1 MSGLHERTARTP
13 FHFLG
18 CWELSEVLGR
28 RAYDERELLEHL
40 DEVPLDSIYF
50 HTHSCFL
57 RDRTLPGVYPNDF
70 ATWAAIQV
78 RDRVLGEKL
87 GIIDPIDVADLESL
101 RAEVVSLIDDHLSQ
115 LGSVPRVMFGQP
127 FYFMQSR
134 VIDVPTGVKVKT
146 LREFR
151 DALVTA
157 DAAVV
162 YVHVV
167 ESRGRRGR
175 RRNDYATWIEEQL
188 ALPELAAAVAR
199 LSPFPFGLEAVRRRV
214 IQLCDEALGREQ
226 RGVV

>member
-1 MSGLHERTARTP
+1 VSERTARTP

-18 CWELSEVLGR
+18 CWELREMLGR

-40 DEVPLDSIYF
+40 EEVPLDSIYF

-57 RDRTLPGVYPNDF
+57 RERTLPYAYPNDF

-87 GIIDPIDVADLESL
+87 GIVDPQDVADLESL
-101 RAEVVSLIDDHLSQ
+101 RAEVVSLVDDHLSEI
-115 LGSVPRVMFGQP
+115 GSVPRVMFGEP

-134 VIDVPTGVKVKT
+134 VLEIPTGVKVRT

-151 DALVTA
+151 AALAEV

-162 YVHVV
+162 YLHVV
-167 ESRGRRGR
+167 EARGRKGR
-175 RRNDYATWIEEQL
+175 RRNDFAVWIDEQL
-188 ALPELAAAVAR
+188 GLPELAAAVAR
-199 LSPFPFGLEAVRRRV
+199 LNPFPFGLEALRRRL
-214 IQLCDEALGREQ
+214 IALCDGALAHA
-226 RGVV
+226 

>member
-1 MSGLHERTARTP
+1 MSRLQERTARTP

-28 RAYDERELLEHL
+28 RAWDERELLEHL

-57 RDRTLPGVYPNDF
+57 RDRTLPGPYPNDF

-87 GIIDPIDVADLESL
+87 GIIDPNGVPDLESL

-115 LGSVPRVMFGQP
+115 IGSVPRVMFGQP

-151 DALVTA
+151 DALVSA
-157 DAAVV
+157 DAAVI

-167 ESRGRRGR
+167 ESRSRKGR
-175 RRNDYATWIEEQL
+175 RRNDFATWIEEQL
-188 ALPELAAAVAR
+188 GLPELAGAVAR
-199 LSPFPFGLEAVRRRV
+199 LTPFPFGLETVRRRLV
-214 IQLCDEALGREQ
+214 QLCDEALGREQ

>member
-1 MSGLHERTARTP
+1 MSERVARTP

-18 CWELSEVLGR
+18 CWELREMLGR

-40 DEVPLDSIYF
+40 EEVPLDSIYF

-57 RDRTLPGVYPNDF
+57 RERTLLNAYPNDF

-87 GIIDPIDVADLESL
+87 GIVDPQDVPDLESL
-101 RAEVVSLIDDHLSQ
+101 RAEVVSLIDDHLSEVRA
-115 LGSVPRVMFGQP
+115 VPRVMFGEP

-134 VIDVPTGVKVKT
+134 VLEIPTGVKVRT

-151 DALVTA
+151 DALEAV

-162 YVHVV
+162 YLHVV
-167 ESRGRRGR
+167 ESRGRKGR
-175 RRNDYATWIEEQL
+175 RRNDFAAWIEDQL
-188 ALPELAAAVAR
+188 GLQDLAAAVGR
-199 LSPFPFGLEAVRRRV
+199 LNPFPFGLEALRRHL
-214 IQLCDEALGREQ
+214 ITLCDGALRDG
-226 RGVV
+226 

>member
-1 MSGLHERTARTP
+1 VTERAARTP

-18 CWELSEVLGR
+18 CWELREMLGR

-40 DEVPLDSIYF
+40 EEVPVDSIYF

-57 RDRTLPGVYPNDF
+57 RERNFPGTYPNDF

-87 GIIDPIDVADLESL
+87 GIVDPQDFADLESL
-101 RAEVVSLIDDHLSQ
+101 RTEVVSLIDDHVSQ
-115 LGSVPRVMFGQP
+115 IGSVPRVMFGEP

-134 VIDVPTGVKVKT
+134 VLEIPTGIKVRT

-151 DALVTA
+151 DALARV

-162 YVHVV
+162 YLHVI
-167 ESRGRRGR
+167 EARGRKGR
-175 RRNDYATWIEEQL
+175 RRNDFAAWIDEQL
-188 ALPELAAAVAR
+188 GLPELAGVVSR
-199 LSPFPFGLEAVRRRV
+199 LNPFPFGLERVRAR
-214 IQLCDEALGREQ
+214 IIALCDTALEGAP
-226 RGVV
+226 

>member
-1 MSGLHERTARTP
+1 MTDRTARTP

-18 CWELSEVLGR
+18 CWELREMLGR

-40 DEVPLDSIYF
+40 EEVPLDSLYF

-57 RDRTLPGVYPNDF
+57 RDRTLPGTYPNDF

-87 GIIDPIDVADLESL
+87 GIVDPQDFADLESL
-101 RAEVVSLIDDHLSQ
+101 RTEVVSLIEDHLSEVR
-115 LGSVPRVMFGQP
+115 SVPRIMFGEP

-134 VIDVPTGVKVKT
+134 ILEIPTGVKVRT

-151 DALVTA
+151 DALLGV

-162 YVHVV
+162 YLHVV
-167 ESRGRRGR
+167 EARGRKGR
-175 RRNDYATWIEEQL
+175 RRNDFAAWIEEQL
-188 ALPELAAAVAR
+188 GMPEVAASVAR
-199 LSPFPFGLEAVRRRV
+199 LNPFPFGLEELRRRLV
-214 IQLCDEALGREQ
+214 GLCDAALGATA
-226 RGVV
+226 